1 MLREGFDVNNVCVIV
16 PLRSTQSGIL
26 LEQTIGRGLRLMWR
40 GNPEIDELKAENRR
54 AMQEHKQATNFFD
67 VLSIVEH
74 PAFREFY
81 DDLIS
86 EGLMGEEDDP
96 KREMEPKGDLETVGL
111 KENYEQYDFRLPF
124 VVDESAQQM
133 KNIKINI
140 DELRPFSMPYESLI
154 KMVPERETWIDKN
167 VENGV
172 NAGFYEVTTGVF
184 RSSSYNDYIS
194 RLTNHIVEKLSA
206 QVDKLGRSKNAGGY
220 PGLMVGNVEIAGAID
235 KYIRHRLFNREINPA
250 EGKNWKVLLF
260 EEVMNHIKG
269 QLVTQIIK
277 AQEEVET
284 VGETKVI
291 FTAFSSVDKITVRE
305 KYCIQPVKCIYE
317 KCPYPSNK
325 GIFERD
331 FMEFCDRDGEV
342 DAFCKVIENRHT
354 FARFRY
360 IRDDGMPAEYIPD
373 FVVRLGN
380 DCYLVETKA
389 QNQTSQPNVL
399 RKKRAAVRWVE
410 KINMLKPEVREDLTW
425 HYAMLPDKMFYDWRK
440 KNASVRDMLEYA
452 ELKNIDAESRGSLF

>member
-1 MLREGFDVNNVCVIV
+1 
-16 PLRSTQSGIL
+16 
-26 LEQTIGRGLRLMWR
+26 MWR
-40 GNPEIDELKAENRR
+40 GNPEIDELKDENRR
-54 AMQEHKQATNFFD
+54 AMQEHKAATNFFD

-74 PAFREFY
+74 PKFRKFY
-81 DDLIS
+81 EDLNVEDGIDMFIDGGDD
-86 EGLMGEEDDP
+86 EP
-96 KREMEPKGDLETVGL
+96 KTKGDLETVGL
-111 KENYEQYDFRLPF
+111 KENYEEYDFRLPF
-124 VVDESAQQM
+124 IVDESAMQM
-133 KNIKINI
+133 KKIKIDINK
-140 DELRPFSMPYESLI
+140 LAPFGVPYESLI
-154 KMVPERETWIDKN
+154 KMVPDRETWIDKN

-184 RSSSYNDYIS
+184 RSSSYNDYIG
-194 RLTNHIVEKLSA
+194 RLTNHIVEKLNSP
-206 QVDKLGRSKNAGGY
+206 VDKIGRNKNAAAY
-220 PGLMVGNVEIAGAID
+220 PGLMVDNVEIAGAID
-235 KYIRHRLFNREINPA
+235 RYIRHRLFNMDINPA

-260 EEVMNHIKG
+260 DEVMNHIKG

-284 VGETKVI
+284 VGETKVV

-331 FMEFCDRDGEV
+331 FMVFCDRDGEV

-373 FVVRLGN
+373 FVVRMGN

-389 QNQTSQPNVL
+389 QNQLSQPNVV

-410 KINMLKPEVREDLTW
+410 KINMLKPETRENITW

-440 KNASVRDMLEYA
+440 RNASVRDMLEYS
-452 ELKNIDAESRGSLF
+452 ELKNTDAGESGRLF